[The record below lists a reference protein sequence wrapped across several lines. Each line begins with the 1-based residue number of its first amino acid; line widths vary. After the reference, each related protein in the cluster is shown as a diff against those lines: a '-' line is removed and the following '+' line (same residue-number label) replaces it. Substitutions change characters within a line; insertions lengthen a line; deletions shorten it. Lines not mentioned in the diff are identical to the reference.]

1 MAAQPVTALAQTL
14 FKTTI
19 TNPLPMIMV
28 IATSLLTL
36 GIITLI
42 FNLTEKY
49 HKAVAAL
56 GTNGTFSSLLHNL
69 YLHLSHLLKLP
80 NPFISPPI
88 PATIST
94 QRGYLGTLP
103 LRQGPRP
110 RIVNQRQTTELCP
123 KPMRESLTSLLTTF
137 ERTHDAHCYLGRSTF
152 ENGNTSLLARTPG
165 YTDTRYH
172 GEICHLHPG
181 DGSMHLNLHPVDVK
195 TVVEA
200 AWGEWHPLVWE
211 NWLLNMIS
219 PVPAWR
225 TLVYCPRD
233 EKEVEVIGEVIRAA
247 AWWVGGG
254 DVREY

>member
-1 MAAQPVTALAQTL
+1 
-14 FKTTI
+14 
-19 TNPLPMIMV
+19 MV
-28 IATSLLTL
+28 IAISLLTL
-36 GIITLI
+36 GIIALI
-42 FNLTEKY
+42 FNLAKGN
-49 HKAVAAL
+49 HQAG
-56 GTNGTFSSLLHNL
+56 GTSSFLLRNL
-69 YLHLSHLLKLP
+69 YLHLSQILKPP
-80 NPFISPPI
+80 NPFTSPQI

-94 QRGYLGTLP
+94 QRGYLETLP

-110 RIVNQRQTTELCP
+110 RIVNQRQTTDLGL
-123 KPMRESLTSLLTTF
+123 KPIRESLTSLLTTF
-137 ERTHDAHCYLGRSTF
+137 ERIHNAHCYLGRSTF

-172 GEICHLHPG
+172 GEICHVHPG
-181 DGSMHLNLHPVDVK
+181 DGSIHLNLHPADIK

-200 AWGEWHPLVWE
+200 AWGERHPLAWE
-211 NWLLNMIS
+211 NWLLNMVS

-233 EKEVEVIGEVIRAA
+233 EKEVEIIGEIIKAA

>member
-1 MAAQPVTALAQTL
+1 MAPQPVTALPQTL
-14 FKTTI
+14 FKTNI
-19 TNPLPMIMV
+19 TNPLPIIMV

-36 GIITLI
+36 GIIALI
-42 FNLTEKY
+42 FNLTKKP
-49 HKAVAAL
+49 HQVIAAPRTS
-56 GTNGTFSSLLHNL
+56 GTSSSLLRNL
-69 YLHLSHLLKLP
+69 YLRLSQLLKPP
-80 NPFISPPI
+80 NLFTPSPI

-94 QRGYLGTLP
+94 QRGYLETLP
-103 LRQGPRP
+103 LRQGLRP
-110 RIVNQRQTTELCP
+110 RIVNQRQTTDLGL
-123 KPMRESLTSLLTTF
+123 KPIRESLTSLLTTF
-137 ERTHDAHCYLGRSTF
+137 ERTHNARCYLGRSTF

-165 YTDTRYH
+165 YTNTRYH

-181 DGSMHLNLHPVDVK
+181 DGSMHLNLHPADIK

-200 AWGEWHPLVWE
+200 AWGERHPLVWE

-225 TLVYCPRD
+225 ALVYCPRD
-233 EKEVEVIGEVIRAA
+233 EKEVEVIGEVIKAA